1 MTKKLTEKLLIGP
14 RLRRLRQTLGL
25 TQARMAQDLDIST
38 SYLNLIERNQR
49 PMSTKV
55 LLKLSEVYD
64 FNMAE
69 LSGRGDAALV
79 ADLHDVM
86 RDPAIGAG
94 NVSRQ
99 DLEDIVGINPEV
111 GRAVLKLYKSY
122 RRAALSGS
130 GMSSTDTPNETS
142 LLAPAARATE
152 AVRSYLQTQKNFF
165 APIDAAAEAL
175 SAALSQSGT
184 GLSTALTLRLKD
196 NHGLSVRVVPVSIMP
211 EMLRY
216 FDRHSKRINISELMP
231 VSGRAFQMAYQI
243 GMLEHRDLIDD
254 IIMEAGFDSKDA
266 ERLCRTSL
274 ANYFAAAVL
283 MPYGQFLKE
292 AESCKYDVELLSH
305 RFSTSFEQTAHRLTT
320 LQKPNARGIPFFFVR
335 IDTAGNVSK
344 RFSAGRFHFSDF
356 GGACPLWN
364 IHDAFQTPESVR
376 TQIIQMPDE
385 TTYFSIAR
393 TVTRTG
399 GAFGRDPQK
408 LAIALG
414 CDIAYAA
421 RLVYADGLK
430 LDAAAPT
437 PIGVNCQLCD
447 RENCRQRAHPPLNR
461 KLTFDERA
469 RGMSI
474 FRFES

>member
-1 MTKKLTEKLLIGP
+1 MTKTSGQKLMIGP

-49 PMSTKV
+49 PMSAKV
-55 LLKLSEVYD
+55 LLRLSEVYD
-64 FNMAE
+64 FDMAE
-69 LSGRGDAALV
+69 FSGRGDAALV
-79 ADLHDVM
+79 AKLHDVM
-86 RDPAIGAG
+86 RDPVIGAG

-111 GRAVLKLYKSY
+111 GQAVLKLYKNY
-122 RRAALSGS
+122 RRASLSGPDS
-130 GMSSTDTPNETS
+130 PDAQS
-142 LLAPAARATE
+142 LLDPATQATE
-152 AVRSYLQTQKNFF
+152 AVRTFLQDRRNFF
-165 APIDAAAEAL
+165 EDIDSAAEGL
-175 SAALSQSGT
+175 SVELSKLGT

-196 NHGLSVRVVPVSIMP
+196 NHGLSVRVVPVSVMP
-211 EMLRY
+211 QMLRY

-231 VSGRAFQMAYQI
+231 SSGRVFQMAYQV
-243 GMLEHRDLIDD
+243 GMLEHRSLIDSV
-254 IIMEAGFDSKDA
+254 IEAAEFETREA

-283 MPYGQFLKE
+283 MPYAKFLKE
-292 AESCKYDVELLSH
+292 AESCKYDIDLLAN
-305 RFSTSFEQTAHRLTT
+305 RFATSFEQTAHRLTT
-320 LQKPNARGIPFFFVR
+320 LQKPDARGIPFFFVR

-364 IHDAFQTPESVR
+364 IHDAFAAPEAVR

-393 TVTRTG
+393 TVTRAG
-399 GAFGRDPQK
+399 GAYGREAQK
-408 LAIALG
+408 LAIGLG
-414 CDIAYAA
+414 CDIAYAP
-421 RLVYADGLK
+421 RLVYAEGLN
-430 LDAAAPT
+430 LETVRPT
-437 PIGVNCQLCD
+437 PVGINCHLCA
-447 RENCRQRAHPPLNR
+447 RENCRQRAHAPLNR

-474 FRFES
+474 FRFET

>member
-1 MTKKLTEKLLIGP
+1 MIGP

-49 PMSTKV
+49 PMSAKV
-55 LLKLSEVYD
+55 LLRLSGVYD
-64 FNMAE
+64 FDMAE
-69 LSGRGDAALV
+69 FSGRSDAALV
-79 ADLHDVM
+79 ADLHDAM

-111 GRAVLKLYKSY
+111 GQAVLRLYKSY
-122 RRAALSGS
+122 RRATLAEGS
-130 GMSSTDTPNETS
+130 SPDAQS
-142 LLAPAARATE
+142 LLDPATQATE
-152 AVRSYLQTQKNFF
+152 AVRTFLQGRRNYFED
-165 APIDAAAEAL
+165 IDSAAEAL
-175 SAALSQSGT
+175 SSELSKSGT

-196 NHGLSVRVVPVSIMP
+196 AHGLSVRVVPVSVMP

-231 VSGRAFQMAYQI
+231 ASGRVFQMAYQI
-243 GMLEHRDLIDD
+243 GMLEHRDLIDGV
-254 IIMEAGFDSKDA
+254 IKTAGFETREA

-283 MPYGQFLKE
+283 MPYAKFLKE
-292 AESCKYDVELLSH
+292 AESCKYDIELLSH
-305 RFSTSFEQTAHRLTT
+305 RFGTGFEQTAHRLTT
-320 LQKPNARGIPFFFVR
+320 LQKPDARGVPFFFVR

-364 IHDAFQTPESVR
+364 IHDAFQTPGVVR
-376 TQIIQMPDE
+376 TQIIEMPDE

-399 GAFGRDPQK
+399 GAYGRGAQK
-408 LAIALG
+408 LAIGLG
-414 CDIAYAA
+414 CDIAYAP
-421 RLVYADGLK
+421 RLVYAVGMDLDGHT
-430 LDAAAPT
+430 PT
-437 PIGVNCQLCD
+437 PIGINCHLCERD
-447 RENCRQRAHPPLNR
+447 NCRQRAHAPLNR

-474 FRFES
+474 FRFEV

>member
-1 MTKKLTEKLLIGP
+1 MTNKAGQKLMIGP

-49 PMSTKV
+49 PMSAKV
-55 LLKLSEVYD
+55 LLRLSEVYD
-64 FNMAE
+64 FDMAE
-69 LSGRGDAALV
+69 FSGRGDAALV

-94 NVSRQ
+94 KVSRQ

-111 GRAVLKLYKSY
+111 GQAVLKLYKSY
-122 RRAALSGS
+122 RNASRSG
-130 GMSSTDTPNETS
+130 GAQADTQV
-142 LLAPAARATE
+142 LLDPATQAIE
-152 AVRSYLQTQKNFF
+152 AVRTFLQDRRNFF
-165 APIDAAAEAL
+165 NDLDAAAEAL
-175 SAALSQSGT
+175 SVDLSASGT

-196 NHGLSVRVVPVSIMP
+196 AHGLSVRVVPVSVMP

-216 FDRHSKRINISELMP
+216 FDRHSRRINISELMP
-231 VSGRAFQMAYQI
+231 ASGRVFQMAYQI
-243 GMLEHRDLIDD
+243 GLLEHRDLIDSLID
-254 IIMEAGFDSKDA
+254 TAGFDTREA

-283 MPYGQFLKE
+283 MPYAKFLKE
-292 AESCKYDVELLSH
+292 AESCRYDIDLLAN
-305 RFSTSFEQTAHRLTT
+305 RFATSFEQTAHRLTT
-320 LQKPNARGIPFFFVR
+320 LQKPDARGIPFFFVR

-364 IHDAFQTPESVR
+364 IHDAFATPESVR

-393 TVTRTG
+393 TVTRAG
-399 GAFGRDPQK
+399 GAYGRQSQK
-408 LAIALG
+408 LAVGLG
-414 CDIAYAA
+414 CDIAYAP
-421 RLVYADGLK
+421 RLVYAAGLN
-430 LDAAAPT
+430 LEAVAPT
-437 PIGVNCQLCD
+437 PIGINCHLCE
-447 RENCRQRAHPPLNR
+447 RENCRQRAHAPLNR

-474 FRFES
+474 FRFEG